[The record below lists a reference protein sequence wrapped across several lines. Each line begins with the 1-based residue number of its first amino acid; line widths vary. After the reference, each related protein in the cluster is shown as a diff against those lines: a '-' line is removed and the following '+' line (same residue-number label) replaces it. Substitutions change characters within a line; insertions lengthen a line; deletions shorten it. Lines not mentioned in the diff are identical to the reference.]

1 MFEKLRS
8 AISSLTDSISKSSL
22 SEKDLDSL
30 LWRFELGLLE
40 SDVSENVAKD
50 LATKVKGRL
59 FESKLDQGSDA
70 ENMLKD
76 HLMKE
81 IKGVFDIAGSVDIQ
95 ALVRFKKMTHEPFT
109 IMFLGVNGTG
119 KTTTLAKIAY
129 LFKEQG
135 FSVVLASG
143 DTHRAGA
150 IEQLSTHA
158 ERLNLKF
165 VSQRYGADPAAV
177 GRDAIAFA
185 RNHHVDVVLL
195 DTAGRM
201 QTSRNLMDEVTKI
214 VRVVKPDLKIFV
226 ADSLTGNDAI
236 SQATE
241 FLASTEFDA
250 AILTKVDAD
259 AKGGAALSIAYI
271 AKKPIIYFGVG
282 QEYND
287 LIAFEASAFIN
298 SLFSP
303 RHEVAG

>member
-59 FESKLDQGSDA
+59 LESKLDQGSDA

-95 ALVRFKKMTHEPFT
+95 SLVRSKKMTHEPFT

-214 VRVVKPDLKIFV
+214 VRVVEPDLKIFV
-226 ADSLTGNDAI
+226 GDSLTGNDAI

-241 FLASTEFDA
+241 FFASTEFDA

-282 QEYND
+282 QEYDD

>member
-1 MFEKLRS
+1 LFEKLRS

-59 FESKLDQGSDA
+59 LESKLDQGSDA

-95 ALVRFKKMTHEPFT
+95 SLVRSKKMTHEPFT

-214 VRVVKPDLKIFV
+214 VRVVEPDLKIFV
-226 ADSLTGNDAI
+226 GDSLTGNDAI

-241 FLASTEFDA
+241 FFASTEFDA

-282 QEYND
+282 QEYDD

>member
-8 AISSLTDSISKSSL
+8 AISSLTDSVSRSTL
-22 SEKDLDSL
+22 SEKELDSL
-30 LWRFELGLLE
+30 LWRFEIGLLE

-50 LATKVKGRL
+50 LATKMKGRL
-59 FESKLDQGSDA
+59 FESKLDHGSDA
-70 ENMLKD
+70 EHMLKD

-81 IKGVFDIAGSVDIQ
+81 IKGVFDMAGTVDIQ
-95 ALVRFKKMTHEPFT
+95 ALVHSKRITHEPFT

-119 KTTTLAKIAY
+119 KTTTVAKIAY

-150 IEQLSTHA
+150 IEQLSIHA
-158 ERLNLKF
+158 ERLNVKL

-201 QTSRNLMDEVTKI
+201 QTSRNLMDELTKI

-226 ADSLTGNDAI
+226 GDSLTGNDAA
-236 SQATE
+236 SQANE

-271 AKKPIIYFGVG
+271 AKRPIIYFGVG
-282 QEYND
+282 QDYND

-298 SLFSP
+298 SLFST

>member
-50 LATKVKGRL
+50 LATKVKDRL